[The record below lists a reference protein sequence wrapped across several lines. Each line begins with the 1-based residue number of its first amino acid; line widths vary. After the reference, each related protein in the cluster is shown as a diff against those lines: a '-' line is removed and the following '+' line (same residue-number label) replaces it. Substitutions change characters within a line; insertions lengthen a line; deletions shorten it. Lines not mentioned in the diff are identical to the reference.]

1 MGSTLCLAAQCYLQ
15 NLITSS
21 FPNRKQAYQEK
32 HPDEKPKYLQKGDF
46 GMPRTGQQKFSLS
59 GHQTDRQM
67 DRCLNVKLEIL
78 GE

>member
-1 MGSTLCLAAQCYLQ
+1 LLHNVIYKIASLPHSLTESKE
-15 NLITSS
+15 T
-21 FPNRKQAYQEK
+21 AYQEK

-46 GMPRTGQQKFSLS
+46 GMPRTGQQKFS
-59 GHQTDRQM
+59 HQTDRQT